1 MFYNYFL
8 IAVQN
13 LRKQPVFSLIKILS
27 LTIGLTSSIL
37 VFMHVNYIQS
47 SNKHID
53 NWENTYR
60 LVSHLKVRET
70 NTPYRTGATAEP
82 YVPQLRLDYPDQID
96 RIAKIRGG
104 NGIFSRG
111 DEASQNPYTWAEPDA
126 IYIFDLN
133 MISGDPDSAITDP
146 NTMIISESVAEKY
159 FADEDPLGQILTLDN
174 QADIR
179 ITGVFSDLPE
189 NTTQELE
196 VLISIPT
203 GTQIFG
209 ENFMSNNA
217 WIGFGGSQAYL
228 TIDDPVTA
236 EQLNNDLPNFIE
248 RNLPENMVGFGDEIG
263 LAVSLQRIDDIYLN
277 PLNNFGAAENST
289 TKNVL
294 YGLMVF
300 SLLIL
305 ASSCINYMN
314 LSLAQITQ
322 RTKEIGVRKTLGAK
336 RSHIIWQFLI
346 ESLILTALALLIAI
360 PLVAVLVPT
369 YTNLTSTGF
378 NFGDIFQTGFVAL
391 LIALVFVTG
400 LLAGVVPAFS
410 LSRLQAVSVI
420 KGVNSLSRAGKLAKS
435 TVTAVQFTISTAL
448 ILLAIAIYLQTEH
461 MRNTDPAFN
470 RENLVI
476 LDSRFSQ
483 TDPEAFNYTALK
495 NDLEQHP
502 GVLSVG
508 TSQFRPPNQ
517 AGITPWRLPSFAP
530 GETITVARA
539 VIGPNFIDTYEF
551 ELLAGRGFSEEF
563 ATDFMPPAGQQPDP
577 EQTYGIVITDLLVER
592 FGLESPQAA
601 VGQIFETGTLSF
613 QVIGVVRQFRFQGGM
628 ETDETTLGILLG
640 SLDPMR
646 FMHVRLDPNM
656 TSEALDHIDAMWN
669 RHRPDVPIN
678 RTFFDQTFNTLVEA
692 RTGGLSTAALLA
704 SIITIVIAAFGLYAL
719 ASYSSLRRTKEVGV
733 RKVLGASANS
743 IVTLLAWDFVKP
755 VLVACLI
762 SWPVA
767 YYFISNF
774 YSGFSSQAS
783 FPLYNYGF
791 VTLGIVLLALLTVAV
806 QCYKIANSDPVKSLR
821 YE

>member
-8 IAVQN
+8 TAIQN
-13 LRKQPVFSLIKILS
+13 LRKQPVFSSIKILS
-27 LTIGLTSSIL
+27 LTIGLTSSVL

-82 YVPQLRLDYPDQID
+82 YAPQLRLDYPDQID
-96 RIAKIRGG
+96 RIAKVRDG

-111 DEASQNPYTWAEPDA
+111 DEAAQNDYTWAEPDA
-126 IYIFDLN
+126 IYIFDLE
-133 MISGDPDSAITDP
+133 MIAGDPDSAITDP
-146 NTMIISESVAEKY
+146 NTMIISQTVATKY
-159 FADEDPLGQILTLDN
+159 FADEDPMGQILTLDS
-174 QADIR
+174 QVDVR
-179 ITGVFSDLPE
+179 ITGVFRDLPE
-189 NTTQELE
+189 NTTQDLE
-196 VLISIPT
+196 ILISIPT
-203 GTQIFG
+203 GRQIFG
-209 ENFMSNNA
+209 ENFMFNNF
-217 WIGFGGSQAYL
+217 WISFGGSQAYL
-228 TIDDPVTA
+228 TIDDPATA
-236 EQLNNDLPNFIE
+236 EQLNNDLPNFIT
-248 RNLPENMVGFGDEIG
+248 RNLPENMVAFADDFGLG
-263 LAVSLQRIDDIYLN
+263 LSLQRIDDIYLN

-294 YGLMVF
+294 YGLILF

-369 YTNLTSTGF
+369 YTNLTSTDF
-378 NFGDIFQTGFVAL
+378 SFGDIFQTGFIAL
-391 LIALVFVTG
+391 LIALVLITG
-400 LLAGVVPAFS
+400 MLAGIIPALY

-420 KGVNSLSRAGKLAKS
+420 KGANSLSRAGKLAKS
-435 TVTAVQFTISTAL
+435 TVTATQFTISATL
-448 ILLAIAIYLQTEH
+448 ILMAIAVYLQTEH

-470 RENLVI
+470 RDNLIV

-483 TDPEAFNYTALK
+483 TDAEAFSYNALK

-502 GVLSVG
+502 GVVSVG

-517 AGITPWRLPSFAP
+517 AGITPWRLPSFPP

-551 ELLAGRGFSEEF
+551 EFLAGRGFSEEY
-563 ATDFMPPAGQQPDP
+563 ATDFMQPAGEQPDP
-577 EQTYGIVITDLLVER
+577 ERTYSIVITDLLAER
-592 FGLESPQAA
+592 FGIESPQAA
-601 VGQIFETGTLSF
+601 VGRTVESGNLKF
-613 QVIGVVRQFRFQGGM
+613 QGIGVVRQVLFQGGM
-628 ETDETTLGILLG
+628 ESGETTLGILMG
-640 SLDPMR
+640 SLNPMR
-646 FMHVRLDPNM
+646 FMHVRLHPTM
-656 TSEALDHIDAMWN
+656 TSEALDHIDAMWT
-669 RHRPDVPIN
+669 RHRPGVPID
-678 RTFFDQTFNTLVEA
+678 RTFFEQTFNTLFEA
-692 RTGGLSTAALLA
+692 RTGGLSTSALIA
-704 SIITIVIAAFGLYAL
+704 SIITIIIAAFGLYAL

-743 IVTLLAWDFVKP
+743 IVSLLAWDFVKP
-755 VLVACLI
+755 VILACVI
-762 SWPVA
+762 SWPIA
-767 YYFISNF
+767 YFFINDF
-774 YSGFSSQAS
+774 YAQFSSQAEFS
-783 FPLYNYGF
+783 LLNYGI
-791 VTLGIVLLALLTVAV
+791 VTLSIVFLALLTVSI
-806 QCYKIANSDPVKSLR
+806 QCFRTANSDPVQSLR